1 MQYYMLLRNHE
12 RINEMLLRDYV
23 FYLSVIFVVIL
34 TLT

>member
-1 MQYYMLLRNHE
+1 MQYYMLLENRE

>member
-1 MQYYMLLRNHE
+1 MQYYMLLGNQE

-23 FYLSVIFVVIL
+23 FYLSEIFVVIL